1 VGHGEVDA
9 GGHFEALIGAG
20 YIMGP
25 LASLAGVW
33 IGGEMSVQWCVLGV
47 AALASMLAAREWLRW
62 RRNPSASAHGGAH
75 TH

>member
-1 VGHGEVDA
+1 
-9 GGHFEALIGAG
+9 
-20 YIMGP
+20 
-25 LASLAGVW
+25 VW

-62 RRNPSASAHGGAH
+62 RRNPSASAQGAAD